1 MSSNQVVIYKYGG
14 RPQPGTLGSSTQR
27 NCENS
32 ESQLSIL
39 ARLSSSIVVAR
50 QPLPNPR
57 DQQFYRPMSSGSPN
71 MSGNYGNQNP
81 NAKFTSEQI
90 RQFREWDQDQ
100 LRTKALGFGL
110 YNVPRSVE
118 HEDWLQQQR
127 SSANRDVG
135 AMNLDESLVRQITRA
150 EKIGSARL
158 TFLNFS
164 RATN

>member
-1 MSSNQVVIYKYGG
+1 MSSPK
-14 RPQPGTLGSSTQR
+14 
-27 NCENS
+27 
-32 ESQLSIL
+32 LSFELSPLAQQDFIDIL
-39 ARLSSSIVVAR
+39 RHT
-50 QPLPNPR
+50 
-57 DQQFYRPMSSGSPN
+57 G
-71 MSGNYGNQNP
+71 
-81 NAKFTSEQI
+81 K
-90 RQFREWDQDQ
+90 EWGQDQ

-127 SSANRDVG
+127 SSANPDVG